1 MSINDGFFIFRISI
15 TDTILTKNL
24 NSSVIDKAE
33 SKSVVWVL
41 IVRHEYYQLG
51 HILKLQQNNNLLY
64 SGQKK
69 VRCLKVAVCSKQ
81 NSLSTDK
88 SQTNLLPGSFSAAFA
103 QSEDCGHVLAILP
116 GASAPRSRAGEER
129 ADKN

>member
-15 TDTILTKNL
+15 TDTILTNNL

-33 SKSVVWVL
+33 SKSVFWVL

-69 VRCLKVAVCSKQ
+69 SKMPKSSCLQ
-81 NSLSTDK
+81 
-88 SQTNLLPGSFSAAFA
+88 
-103 QSEDCGHVLAILP
+103 
-116 GASAPRSRAGEER
+116 
-129 ADKN
+129 